1 MSGPRTTPALPGL
14 SRIVLTGFMGAG
26 KTTVGALLA
35 DHLGWQFVD
44 SDRIVEDRAGLTIA
58 GIFTRHGETAFREME
73 AAAIRDAASGDR
85 LVLALGGGALELLP
99 TREFLASL
107 PACRIVFLEA
117 PLDTLLARC
126 AAHNAGPVRPVLQDR
141 ARLAERWQARLPL
154 YRQAHLTISTAG
166 LAPAAVA
173 EQILT
178 ALSDP
183 GGESPLCSSAQA
195 SGARA

>member
-1 MSGPRTTPALPGL
+1 MSGPRITPAFPGL

-35 DHLGWQFVD
+35 DRLGWQFID
-44 SDRIVEDRAGLTIA
+44 TDRIVEARAGLTVA
-58 GIFTRHGETAFREME
+58 AVFSRHGETAFREME
-73 AAAIRDAASGDR
+73 ASAIRDTAAGDR
-85 LVLALGGGALELLP
+85 LVLALGGGALELP
-99 TREFLASL
+99 STREFLLSL

-126 AAHNAGPVRPVLQDR
+126 ATHAAGPVRPVLQDR

-154 YRQAHLTISTAG
+154 YRQAHLTIPTADLSPG
-166 LAPAAVA
+166 AVA
-173 EQILT
+173 EHILA
-178 ALSDP
+178 ALSAPDAELP
-183 GGESPLCSSAQA
+183 ACSSPHA